1 MLRTPLSWLVVF
13 ALLVAGFGATVLAL
27 NADVFSA
34 HGFVRSY
41 LQALQRKDA
50 DEALAFAGMVVPESE
65 NATLLVDGALGDIG
79 DIRLLS
85 DVASG
90 DTHVVRF
97 AYEID
102 GNEEITEFHV
112 QPDGST
118 LALFARWRFAVAP
131 LARIEVAVESDARFT
146 ANGVEAV
153 TGSPLL
159 VLAPGAYVI
168 DRDTDFLAAESATA
182 AVTTVGDT
190 EQVGIEVGPTQAF
203 ETAAA
208 EAVDAYLDQCVTQ
221 AVLMPSSCPFGFSEA
236 NRIDGVPTWSV
247 VDYPQVDLAA
257 TDEIGIW
264 RAIGVNGAVR
274 ISVTVKSIFD
284 GSTSNVT
291 RTLDVDGSYLISLGA
306 DESITVLEASA

>member
-65 NATLLVDGALGDIG
+65 NATLLVDGALGDI
-79 DIRLLS
+79 RLLS

-102 GNEEITEFHV
+102 GNEEITEFQV

-118 LALFARWRFAVAP
+118 LGLFARWRFAVAP

-190 EQVGIEVGPTQAF
+190 EQVGIEVEPTQAF

-291 RTLDVDGSYLISLGA
+291 RTLDVDGSYLVSLGA